1 MAIQLL
7 SAEDA
12 VHSNPVWHELR
23 RQGVTA
29 SEIPVILGLSRW
41 DSPWALWHRKRGLID
56 DTDAGE
62 SAAWGRRLEPVIADA
77 WAERHPDL
85 VLERA
90 GLYCHQERDWQM
102 ATPDRLVYES
112 VNVSTIDA
120 PGAVMPGSPVG
131 LLEVK
136 HPYSFNG
143 WGEDGTDEI
152 PAEYLAQCL
161 WQLDVMDLDI
171 CWLAAYTSH
180 QLRVYEIHR
189 EGNEDDLELMR
200 KMAYEFLTRE
210 EPPPLDSHPATLA
223 AVKALHPDI
232 EDRDQQVPA
241 RTAAFYQAAKRELDA
256 AKARMREA
264 EAELRVALGNARRA
278 VTADLGVVATRS
290 VYERRSLDGAR
301 LRRDHP
307 DLADKYTTTTIVD
320 RLTPARKDTHDGE
333 DQ

>member
-1 MAIQLL
+1 MSPVELL
-7 SAEDA
+7 PPHEA
-12 VHSNPVWHELR
+12 HPGNPRWHELR
-23 RQGVTA
+23 RKGVTA

-56 DTDAGE
+56 DDTAGE

-90 GLYCHQERDWQM
+90 GLYCHQKREWQM

-120 PGAVMPGSPVG
+120 PGAVMPGSAVG

-136 HPYSFNG
+136 HPYSFAG
-143 WGEDGTDEI
+143 WGEDGTDDI

-161 WQLDVMDLDI
+161 WQLDVMDLDV

-200 KMAYEFLTRE
+200 KLAHEFLTRE
-210 EPPPLDSHPATLA
+210 EPPPLDAHPATITGL
-223 AVKALHPDI
+223 KALHPSI
-232 EDRDQQVPA
+232 EDREERVPA
-241 RTAAFYQAAKRELDA
+241 NIAGAYRRARAELAAAEARAKQ
-256 AKARMREA
+256 A
-264 EAELRVALGNARRA
+264 EAELRAAMGSARYAVDPQGVPVAS
-278 VTADLGVVATRS
+278 RS
-290 VYERRSLDGAR
+290 VYTRRGIDTKR
-301 LRRDHP
+301 LRADHP
-307 DLADKYTTTTIVD
+307 DIVAAYVTESTVD
-320 RLTPARKDTHDGE
+320 RLYPRKDPNEQDR
-333 DQ
+333 